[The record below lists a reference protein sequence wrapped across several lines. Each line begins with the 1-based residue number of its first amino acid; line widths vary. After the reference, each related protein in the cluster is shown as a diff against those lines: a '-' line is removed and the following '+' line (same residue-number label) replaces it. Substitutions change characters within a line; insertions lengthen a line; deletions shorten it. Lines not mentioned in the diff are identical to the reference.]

1 MVNRVES
8 DWVRSGEKEGRE
20 RERERDVVEEN
31 ENEMICGE
39 KTYL

>member
-1 MVNRVES
+1 MVNRVKS
-8 DWVRSGEKEGRE
+8 DWVRSGEREGRE
-20 RERERDVVEEN
+20 RERGDAFEED

>member
-20 RERERDVVEEN
+20 RERYVVEEN